1 MTRIYLDNNASTPM
15 APEVFE
21 AMLPWLH
28 ENYGNASSVHWF
40 GQRAQAALEGAR
52 RRVASLIGATPHE
65 IIFTSGGTEADNLA
79 ILGMSEARGSGGRHL
94 ITSSIE
100 HPAVLSACRALES
113 RGFEITYLGVDREGL
128 IQPEELRAAIR
139 PDTILISVMMA
150 NNETGV
156 IQPVREIV
164 EVARALRIPV
174 HTDAVQAVG
183 KVPVDVKTLGV
194 DLLSLSAHKIHGP
207 QGIGALY
214 VRKGVELS
222 PLLVGGNQERKRRA
236 GTESVAAVVG
246 LGWAAE
252 LARQDV
258 LSESPRLAALRDRF
272 EHEVLSRCPGSLV
285 NGHRRLRVT
294 NTTNLGFEEVDGEA
308 LLLALDMEG
317 VAASM
322 GSACSSG
329 SLEPSHV
336 LKAMGVRKEILRG
349 SLRFSLSKFNAEEE
363 MDRAAKIV
371 CRMVEHVR
379 SVPLKAAK
387 EGAAPAVLE

>member
-40 GQRAQAALEGAR
+40 GQRATAAVEGAR

-79 ILGMSEARGSGGRHL
+79 ILGMSEARKAIGRHL
-94 ITSSIE
+94 IVSSIE

-113 RGFEITYLGVDREGL
+113 RGFDITYLGVDREGL
-128 IQPEELRAAIR
+128 IHPDELRAAIR
-139 PDTILISVMMA
+139 PDTILISVMLA

-156 IQPVREIV
+156 IQPVEEIV
-164 EVARALRIPV
+164 EVARALQVPV

-183 KVPVDVKTLGV
+183 KIPVDVKSLSA

-207 QGIGALY
+207 QGMGALY
-214 VRKGVELS
+214 VRKGVGLT
-222 PLLVGGNQERKRRA
+222 PRMLGGNQERKRRA
-236 GTESVAAVVG
+236 GTESVAAAVG
-246 LGWAAE
+246 LGRAAE
-252 LARQDV
+252 LARQGV
-258 LSESPRLAALRDRF
+258 LSESPHIASLRDRF
-272 EHEVLSRCPGSLV
+272 EHEILSRCPRSRV
-285 NGHRRLRVT
+285 NGHRQLRVG
-294 NTTNLGFEEVDGEA
+294 NTTNLGFEDVDGEA

-322 GSACSSG
+322 GAACSSG

-349 SLRFSLSKFNAEEE
+349 SLRFSLSKFNTEEE
-363 MDRAAKIV
+363 IDRAAEIV
-371 CRMVEHVR
+371 CRTVEHIR
-379 SVPLKAAK
+379 SVPEKVAK
-387 EGAAPAVLE
+387 QGTAPAVLE